1 MTGVASACQ
10 AEGRGTGPGLGVVP
24 REEEAP
30 GGEGLPAG
38 SRLQRTPTPPC
49 ILPVWPQGREAEIS
63 SGDDQV
69 PTHCRPRIPA
79 GVQPLWPQVSPS
91 G

>member
-1 MTGVASACQ
+1 M
-10 AEGRGTGPGLGVVP
+10 RGPP
-24 REEEAP
+24 R
-30 GGEGLPAG
+30 
-38 SRLQRTPTPPC
+38 RLQAPEDADTPC

-69 PTHCRPRIPA
+69 PTHCCPRIPA

>member
-38 SRLQRTPTPPC
+38 SRLQRTPTPPASC
-49 ILPVWPQGREAEIS
+49 LFGRRDEKLKFHLVTTRCPPTAVPGSLPVS
-63 SGDDQV
+63 S
-69 PTHCRPRIPA
+69 HCGHR
-79 GVQPLWPQVSPS
+79 
-91 G
+91 